1 MEASFC
7 GPKQTASPILE
18 SDGITVIT
26 EEDLNYHYTAED
38 LMQAG
43 KKLCETIT
51 LYNNINIDISK
62 QIEEIK
68 SYHTKKQK
76 EDVPLSAML
85 SGQKGIQ
92 ERNSSQTYN
101 TKGDANRRI
110 SVPTKKQDK
119 TTIPQ

>member
-7 GPKQTASPILE
+7 GPKQTSSPIFGA
-18 SDGITVIT
+18 DGITPIPD
-26 EEDLNYHYTAED
+26 EDLNYHYTAED

-68 SYHTKKQK
+68 SYHTKK
-76 EDVPLSAML
+76 
-85 SGQKGIQ
+85 
-92 ERNSSQTYN
+92 
-101 TKGDANRRI
+101 
-110 SVPTKKQDK
+110 
-119 TTIPQ
+119 

>member
-1 MEASFC
+1 
-7 GPKQTASPILE
+7 LE

-92 ERNSSQTYN
+92 ERNSS
-101 TKGDANRRI
+101 
-110 SVPTKKQDK
+110 
-119 TTIPQ
+119 